1 MKAIVLEA
9 VDQKYSATL
18 LKKRLWHSCF
28 PVNRAK
34 FLRTPLFTS
43 HHSIQHDEASGET
56 NAVFNQKW
64 VFNTETIL

>member
-1 MKAIVLEA
+1 MDMVSE
-9 VDQKYSATL
+9 S
-18 LKKRLWHSCF
+18 LWTGSHDRDWNISETIAF
-28 PVNRAK
+28 I
-34 FLRTPLFTS
+34 F